1 MKTLFAVGFAVV
13 AALAL
18 AISPAQAGSVGFE
31 PRPSVFP
38 KPVNQWGHWGRPA
51 HHFRHGHVHKPVV
64 TPVFTVPV
72 FTVPVFTAP
81 VFTVPAF
88 VVPRPVVVVPQA
100 PVVVVAPRR
109 VWVPG
114 FWSWGGYRWVWVQG
128 HWR

>member
-51 HHFRHGHVHKPVV
+51 HHFRHGHVHKAVV

-72 FTVPVFTAP
+72 FTTP
-81 VFTVPAF
+81 VFTVPAV

>member
-51 HHFRHGHVHKPVV
+51 HHFRHGHVHQAVV

-72 FTVPVFTAP
+72 FTTP
-81 VFTVPAF
+81 VFTVPAV